1 MYKGQDPATAG
12 LGGGAGGACAV
23 GEPLD
28 PVKPQAV
35 VNQGTPQ
42 QSKAGPQGT
51 GQGRSPQVL
60 LGLALFHQITETV
73 KVGLKLSDNNATHD
87 GWFHQ
92 RR

>member
-1 MYKGQDPATAG
+1 
-12 LGGGAGGACAV
+12 V
-23 GEPLD
+23 EEPTD

-42 QSKAGPQGT
+42 KSTARRQET
-51 GQGRSPQVL
+51 GQGRGVRVL

-73 KVGLKLSDNNATHD
+73 KVGLQLSDNNATHD

-92 RR
+92 GR